1 MTYRSAIP
9 TLEGIEARWVVTPR
23 LGTRV
28 LFSGPED
35 GEPVLFLHGNLS
47 SATWWEETMGSL
59 PPGFRGIAPDL
70 RGFGE
75 ADPEAKV
82 DATRGMGDFADDAV
96 ALLDELRIERAHL
109 VGNSLGG
116 VIVYHLLAR
125 YPRRWWTA
133 TLVGPGSP
141 YGFGGTKDERGTLCF
156 PDGAGSGGGLFSPK
170 LIARIAARDR
180 STEHRF
186 SPRNA
191 LRDLV
196 YKRPFVPPREEAML
210 DALFQVH
217 LGERDLPGDIVRSP
231 NWPYFAPGRW
241 GAMNAL
247 SPKYL
252 LRPEELW
259 RAEPKVPMLWVRG
272 GDDVAISDR
281 AASDPVTFGELG
293 LIPGWPGPEVCP
305 HQPMLRQTRYV
316 LERYREAGGAYREVV
331 VPDCGHVAFIERPR
345 EFNAAFHAHLRG
357 ERPKEER

>member
-1 MTYRSAIP
+1 MSYRSAIP
-9 TLEGIEARWVVTPR
+9 TLEGVEARWVATPR
-23 LGTRV
+23 LATRV

-47 SATWWEETMGSL
+47 SATWWEETLVAL
-59 PPGFRGIAPDL
+59 PRRFRGIAPDL

-75 ADPEAKV
+75 ADPEAVV
-82 DATRGMGDFADDAV
+82 DATRGMGDFAEDAI
-96 ALLDELRIERAHL
+96 ALLNHLRIERAHL

-125 YPRRWWTA
+125 YPDRWWTA

-141 YGFGGTKDERGTLCF
+141 YGFGGTKDERGTPWF
-156 PDGAGSGGGLFSPK
+156 PDYAGSGGGLFSPK
-170 LIARIAARDR
+170 LIGRIAARDR

-217 LGERDLPGDIVRSP
+217 LGEKALPGDVVRSP

-241 GAMNAL
+241 GATNAL

-259 RAEPKVPMLWVRG
+259 RAEPKVPVLWVRG
-272 GDDVAISDR
+272 ADDVAISDR
-281 AASDPVTFGELG
+281 AASDPVTFGEMG

-305 HQPMLRQTRYV
+305 HQPMLKQTRYA
-316 LERYREAGGAYREVV
+316 LERYQEAGGRYWEVV
-331 VPDCGHVAFIERPR
+331 IPDCGHVAFIERPR
-345 EFNAAFHAHLRG
+345 EFHAVFHAHLRG
-357 ERPKEER
+357 EL